1 MLMNDNLESNEFDE
15 ENISTEELINVQKE
29 LINYSDLYKNT
40 ICGVL
45 YV

>member
-1 MLMNDNLESNEFDE
+1 MNDNLESNEFDE
-15 ENISTEELINVQKE
+15 ENISTEELINVQEE
-29 LINYSDLYKNT
+29 LINYSNLYKNT

>member
-1 MLMNDNLESNEFDE
+1 MNDNLESNEFDK
-15 ENISTEELINVQKE
+15 ENISDEEFMNTQEELINF
-29 LINYSDLYKNT
+29 SDLYKNT